1 MSRSP
6 DGAQDPRPQSGPPT
20 GGCRETPGK
29 GSHTKW
35 FHPALPRPVVLAGH
49 DGDDA
54 QAYQEAAVR
63 QALARI
69 AAAQRRSP

>member
-1 MSRSP
+1 MAGKIR
-6 DGAQDPRPQSGPPT
+6 DLKADLRRA
-20 GGCRETPGK
+20 GCRETPGK